1 MIVFPEVDPRESTAT
16 RTLLREL
23 RSVGIPLK
31 ATLTSIDPHYWVP
44 VIEVNINSI
53 AAPMRFLRF
62 RDRIAYMGPG
72 QTLAPIAQF
81 VKQLPERTGFSDGAI
96 ICLNTVTAFQ
106 QFAELLR
113 QHILP
118 DPQREMAR

>member
-1 MIVFPEVDPRESTAT
+1 MIVFPEVDLKESAAI

-23 RSVGIPLK
+23 KSVGIPLK

-44 VIEVNINSI
+44 VIEVEINNS

-72 QTLAPIAQF
+72 QTLEPIAQF
-81 VKQLPERTGFSDGAI
+81 VKHLPKKTGFSDGAI
-96 ICLNTVTAFQ
+96 ICLNTITAFQ
-106 QFAELLR
+106 EFAELLR
-113 QHILP
+113 QHIMP
-118 DPQREMAR
+118 DPNRELAR